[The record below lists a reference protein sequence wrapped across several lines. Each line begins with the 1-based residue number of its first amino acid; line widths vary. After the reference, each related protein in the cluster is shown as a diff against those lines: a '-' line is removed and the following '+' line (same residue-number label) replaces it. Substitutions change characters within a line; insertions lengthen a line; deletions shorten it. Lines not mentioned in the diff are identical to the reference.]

1 MEVELRARIAE
12 LTYDRQRLSLDS
24 LMRVTHRLRNTG
36 RVMSEE
42 PATPDLVERT
52 RRGFDAGSRQDVEA
66 VMSDYGPKSVWDMS
80 PVGLG
85 VYEGQMAI
93 RRFFEDWWGSYR
105 EYRNQVEEILD
116 LGNGL
121 IFSVVRIEGRLLG
134 SDAYT
139 RLRYAA
145 IAEWVEGVVRRTTN
159 YADVRAGRAA
169 AERLAAERG

>member
-1 MEVELRARIAE
+1 
-12 LTYDRQRLSLDS
+12 
-24 LMRVTHRLRNTG
+24 
-36 RVMSEE
+36 MSEQST
-42 PATPDLVERT
+42 TPDLVERT

-66 VMSDYGPKSVWDMS
+66 VMSDYGPRSVWDMS

-85 VYEGQMAI
+85 VYEGQVAI

-116 LGNGL
+116 LGNGVIL
-121 IFSVVRIEGRLLG
+121 YVVRIEGCLLG

-139 RLRYAA
+139 RLRYAG

-159 YADVRAGRAA
+159 YTDIDEARAA
-169 AERLAAERG
+169 AERLAESRR